1 MLSSIFFSEEKD
13 AICKGAHKEE
23 NVALLNGIAQT
34 IIQRLNENEFGTNL
48 GFMQTFGYLPH
59 LRE

>member
-23 NVALLNGIAQT
+23 NVALLNGIA
-34 IIQRLNENEFGTNL
+34 
-48 GFMQTFGYLPH
+48 
-59 LRE
+59 